1 MSETQNQLNTRK
13 EKIKMRE
20 ILDAEIEL
28 VELLKNNDGF
38 KETFKTYLGEVFK
51 SAKSLCKGN
60 HLTVYYDFKK
70 SRFIACE
77 FMHDWEYTSG
87 EGVDLINLLTIRKS
101 SQYFV
106 EGTIDSIVRGLQR
119 EIKYRKR
126 YLL

>member
-1 MSETQNQLNTRK
+1 MNDILN
-13 EKIKMRE
+13 
-20 ILDAEIEL
+20 AEIEL

-38 KETFKTYLGEVFK
+38 RETFKAYLKEVFK

-87 EGVDLINLLTIRKS
+87 EGEDLINLLIIRKS
-101 SQYFV
+101 SRYSAEDAINSIIKNLEKDIQYIHF
-106 EGTIDSIVRGLQR
+106 D
-119 EIKYRKR
+119 
-126 YLL
+126 LL